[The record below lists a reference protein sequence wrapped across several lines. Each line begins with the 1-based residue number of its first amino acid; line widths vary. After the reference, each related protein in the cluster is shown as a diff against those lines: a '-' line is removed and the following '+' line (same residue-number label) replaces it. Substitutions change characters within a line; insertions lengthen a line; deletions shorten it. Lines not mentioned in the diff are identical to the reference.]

1 MTALAPRRL
10 VLAAALVAA
19 APALAP
25 LPAAADRYE
34 DVKVMAGEA
43 LFVRECRRCHAPDSD
58 HPSYGPP
65 LIDVI
70 GRGAGTYPDYD
81 YSIALEASG
90 IVWTEAALRAWME
103 DNDGFMPGIKMRHVG
118 ITDRTVQD
126 FILVYLKSI
135 STKNNKAIDKAE

>member
-10 VLAAALVAA
+10 VLAAALAAA

-65 LIDVI
+65 LIDI
-70 GRGAGTYPDYD
+70 IAQSLETAHLGRFFHAHSSLQPELGRPGTKTSEIAG
-81 YSIALEASG
+81 IRLE
-90 IVWTEAALRAWME
+90 L
-103 DNDGFMPGIKMRHVG
+103 
-118 ITDRTVQD
+118 
-126 FILVYLKSI
+126 L
-135 STKNNKAIDKAE
+135 